1 MMRRATLLLPAM
13 LLAPATARAAV
24 WLVTEREAALG
35 AADDAQGT
43 RAVTR
48 GPGIRYVAPRLN
60 AVPAGR
66 PFWLRVEFSGRGGA
80 TVNPASVRVTLLR
93 GGRIDITP
101 RLSAYI
107 TASGIDI
114 PEALAPAGTHA
125 LRVEVA
131 DDQGRQSA
139 AVLDVDVR

>member
-1 MMRRATLLLPAM
+1 MLRRTTLLLPAL
-13 LLAPATARAAV
+13 LLAPGTARASV

-35 AADDAQGT
+35 TAEDAQGT

-60 AVPAGR
+60 AVPAGQ
-66 PFWLRVEFSGRGGA
+66 PFWLRIEFSGRGGA
-80 TVNPASVRVTLLR
+80 AVNPASVRVTLLR
-93 GGRIDITP
+93 GGRIDITS
-101 RLSAYI
+101 RLQGYI

-114 PEALAPAGTHA
+114 PEALAPAGKHA
-125 LRVEVA
+125 LRIEVA